1 MDGEVASYAETALLD
16 LLEQERDALRRADV
30 DAVLAIA
37 ERKVAALRGVDPT
50 GAARLREIAAENH
63 DLIAHLLE
71 SLRSVLIAAVTP
83 TGALYGPCGET
94 PAAPAPIQRRYG

>member
-1 MDGEVASYAETALLD
+1 MDGEVAPFAETALRD
-16 LLEQERDALRRADV
+16 LLEQERDALRRADI

-37 ERKVAALRGVDPT
+37 QRKIAALRDVDPRT
-50 GAARLREIAAENH
+50 AARLRELAAQNH

-83 TGALYGPCGET
+83 TGALYGPGGET
-94 PAAPAPIQRRYG
+94 QAAAAPIQRRYG